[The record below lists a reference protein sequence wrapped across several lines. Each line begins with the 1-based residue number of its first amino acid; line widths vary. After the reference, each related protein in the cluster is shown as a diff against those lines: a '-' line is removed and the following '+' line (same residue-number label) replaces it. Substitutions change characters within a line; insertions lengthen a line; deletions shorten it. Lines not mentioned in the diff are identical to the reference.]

1 MRTIRHHWPELNGW
15 LDQIPDSRFP
25 PYITYDKR
33 FLVWWGLALYLFQ
46 LAARRQLDFE
56 LDCRDSEIL
65 TNLNRLAK
73 TEQDTRPVHKTLH
86 HFLGHTGV
94 APYRRLRHQMLQ
106 RLIRSK
112 ALDAAR
118 LQGCLV
124 AALDA
129 TGHLTFAERHC
140 EHCLEYRHASG
151 NATYHHH
158 VLEAKLLGPA
168 DMALS
173 LATEFIE
180 NSDDNATLA
189 AEARKQDCE
198 LKALSRLLPTLRR
211 EYPQLRLCLSGDAL
225 YACGRS
231 LQLAKDHKCPYI
243 FVFKEGRL
251 PAVWRE
257 FQALLELC
265 PQNRCEVRSAEGAH
279 QLYRWVHDLSY
290 QDDEGRTWTF
300 HAILCEETLADKT
313 TTFAWITDLH
323 VSKNTVVEV
332 ATKGGR
338 QRWHIENQ
346 GFNRQ
351 KNSGFNLEHAFCK
364 HPELLK
370 AYYYLM
376 QIAHMILQ
384 VFEAGSLLKRLAA
397 DCGRTPWQLFGGLAN
412 LARRLLESFRYRVLS
427 AEAFDPPPHERMQN
441 RFDSS

>member
-1 MRTIRHHWPELNGW
+1 VRTIRHHWPELNGW
-15 LDQIPDSRFP
+15 LDEIPDSRFQ
-25 PYITYDKR
+25 PYVTYDKR
-33 FLVWWGLALYLFQ
+33 FLLWWGLSLYVFQ

-56 LDCRDSEIL
+56 LDCRDSEVL

-73 TEQDTRPVHKTLH
+73 TEQQTRPVHKTLH

-94 APYRRLRHQMLQ
+94 APYPRLRRQMMQ

-118 LQGCLV
+118 LQGCFV
-124 AALDA
+124 TALDA
-129 TGHLTFAERHC
+129 TGHLSFAQTHC
-140 EHCLEYRHASG
+140 EHCLEQRHPSG
-151 NATYHHH
+151 SVTYHHH

-180 NSDDNATLA
+180 NSDQNAALA
-189 AEARKQDCE
+189 EDARKQDCE

-211 EYPQLRLCLSGDAL
+211 DYPQLRLCVSGDGL
-225 YACGRS
+225 YACGRT
-231 LQLAKDHKCPYI
+231 LQLAKDHNCHYML
-243 FVFKEGRL
+243 VFKEGRL

-257 FQALLELC
+257 FQTLLALC
-265 PQNRCEVRSAEGAH
+265 PDNCREHQPQEGV
-279 QLYRWVHDLSY
+279 QQVYRWVHDLTY
-290 QDDEGRTWTF
+290 TDDDGRTWTF
-300 HAILCEETLADKT
+300 TALQCQETVDKET

-323 VSKNTVVEV
+323 VSKSTVIEV

-338 QRWHIENQ
+338 HRWHIENQ

-351 KNSGFNLEHAFCK
+351 KNSGLNLEHAYCTD
-364 HPELLK
+364 PQLLK

-384 VFEAGSLLKRLAA
+384 VFEAGSLLRRLAA
-397 DCGRTPWQLFGGLAN
+397 ECGRTPWQLFGSLKN

-427 AEAFDPPPHERMQN
+427 PDAFNPPANQRMQN
-441 RFDSS
+441 RLDST